1 MSSNATRCIAKF
13 PHVIPGPLLP
23 AVFLSGGLSSPASPV
38 SPAFCCRVGTLFR
51 VVSDVGPIPT
61 AVASQLRP
69 HRTMIFNL
77 GFDASVQ
84 LPGQSSQG
92 IQLHLRRR
100 EKGSY
105 NPANK
110 SQDCLGSRPA

>member
-1 MSSNATRCIAKF
+1 M
-13 PHVIPGPLLP
+13 
-23 AVFLSGGLSSPASPV
+23 
-38 SPAFCCRVGTLFR
+38 
-51 VVSDVGPIPT
+51 VSDVGPIPT

-105 NPANK
+105 K
-110 SQDCLGSRPA
+110 SREQKPGLFGIASGLIRATQPEHFEDEYDG